1 MGRSAGSRRHRESL
15 LDASQERTQSTSAA
29 QPKPIEDDSEVTAT
43 FSKSAIEDFISGLLV
58 PATPEELDATQPFS
72 QQLVEDYGYP
82 RSHIQTRPQ
91 FRVKASPSGARS
103 FPVDIAVFSEESR
116 SRDDLYIVVEC
127 KKRGTNPE
135 EGDNRQLFNYM
146 NMSSAELGVWTD
158 GVTREFWRKTVDGQ
172 KVAYERIPNLPR
184 FQEPVSEIGKY
195 VRKNLRPP
203 RHLNTTF
210 RVLRSHLA
218 GNAVGTTRDE
228 TLAAQLINLVFCKI
242 YDERFTPPEDLV
254 TFRFQLGEDPAD
266 VGQRIRQLFTQVK
279 AKYSDV
285 FDDSDTIA
293 LDDTAIAYVVGEL
306 QPFALTEASR
316 DAVGEAFEVFIGA
329 ALKGGQGQ
337 FFTPR
342 NAIKLMMQII
352 GPSPDDLVI
361 DPACGAGG
369 FLVEALRHKWAQLDE
384 EGARLGWNEQALQE
398 ERQSSAIRTIFGIE
412 KDSFLA
418 KVAKAYMAILGDGKG
433 GIFCEDSLERPEVW
447 STEAQRHVQ
456 LGRFDVVLANPPFGK
471 EIKVL
476 GAQKLQ
482 QFDLGH
488 KWTGSGDGKIK
499 TSSLLEEQNPQVL
512 FVERCIQLAKDGGV
526 IGLIL
531 PETYF
536 HAPTPVHV
544 RRFMTN
550 HNVMALIDLPHN
562 TFRPF
567 NNAKCV
573 AIIFQKNRPQQKTIT
588 MVAADQMGH
597 DHRGMPMFRYDP
609 SSHQVT
615 NEIWDDLSAALV
627 ELREPSDEN
636 RDYVF
641 QVSADDVSKADIY
654 IPRYYWPKLTEE
666 IEPPDA
672 YAVEWKTL
680 REFQEAGALAVSAGH
695 GSPPAAFKGKGP
707 FPYVRVK
714 DIVNWEIYRDPTSSV
729 PSAVYEGLVRKNPL
743 EFEDIVYV
751 SRGSYRIGDVAMVG
765 PDDTAVAL
773 TREINVLRVIKD
785 NSLGLDPYYLLYLL
799 TTRQVALQTKGK
811 VFLDTTLPTIGQRY
825 LDIKLPWAVSEEKRR
840 EISQR
845 VRGALSERW
854 KSMQEIREMLVELR
868 PESAL
873 DVDDLDDAVGNAEP
887 GEF

>member
-1 MGRSAGSRRHRESL
+1 MSESSGPRGNEHFPSAIARE
-15 LDASQERTQSTSAA
+15 DASFDQADGARAAGEAAESVTLSTRS
-29 QPKPIEDDSEVTAT
+29 V
-43 FSKSAIEDFISGLLV
+43 IEDFISGVLV
-58 PATPEELDATQPFS
+58 QATPEELDATQPFS

-91 FRVKASPSGARS
+91 FRVKASPSGART
-103 FPVDIAVFSEESR
+103 FPVDIAVFSQESR

-135 EGDNRQLFNYM
+135 EGDARQLFNYM
-146 NMSSAELGVWTD
+146 DLSAAELGVWTD
-158 GVTREFWRKTVDGQ
+158 GLTREFWRKTTDGQ
-172 KVAYERIPNLPR
+172 RVAYERIPSLPR
-184 FQEPVSEIGKY
+184 YQEPISEIGKY
-195 VRKNLRPP
+195 LRKNLRPP

-242 YDERFTPPEDLV
+242 YDERFTPPDDLV

-266 VGQRIRQLFTQVK
+266 VGERIRQLFGQVK
-279 AKYSDV
+279 AKYADV
-285 FDDSDTIA
+285 FDETDTIA

-342 NAIKLMMQII
+342 NAIKLMVEIANP
-352 GPSPDDLVI
+352 GPSDLVI

-369 FLVEALRHKWAQLDE
+369 FLVEALRHKWACLDE
-384 EGARLGWNEQALQE
+384 QGERLGWNSQALQE
-398 ERQSSAIRTIFGIE
+398 ERQSSAMRTIFGIE

-433 GIFCEDSLERPEVW
+433 GIFCEDSLERPEAW
-447 STEAQRHVQ
+447 SVEAQRHVQ
-456 LGRFDVVLANPPFGK
+456 LGRFDLVLANPPFGK
-471 EIKVL
+471 EIKVV

-482 QFDLGH
+482 QFELGH
-488 KWTGSGDGKIK
+488 KWKGSGSDKAK
-499 TSSLLEEQNPQVL
+499 TTTLLEEQNPQVL
-512 FVERCIQLAKDGGV
+512 FVERCIQLAKDGGT

-544 RRFMTN
+544 RNLMTR

-573 AIIFQKNRPQQKTIT
+573 AIVFQKNRPQQETIK
-588 MVAADQMGH
+588 MIAADQMGH
-597 DHRGMPMFRYDP
+597 DHRGLPMYRYDP
-609 SSHQVT
+609 ENHQVT
-615 NEIWDDLSAALV
+615 DQIWDDLSEALSEIKGV
-627 ELREPSDEN
+627 TNTDTE
-636 RDYVF
+636 YVF
-641 QVSADDVSKADIY
+641 EVEAARVAKSDIY

-666 IEPPDA
+666 VRPPDA
-672 YAVEWKTL
+672 YEVEWKTL
-680 REFQEAGALAVSAGH
+680 RELVDAGAVSVSAGH
-695 GSPPAAFKGKGP
+695 GSPPATFKGKGP

-714 DIVNWEIYRDPTSSV
+714 DIVNWEIYRDPTSSI
-729 PSAVYEGLVRKNPL
+729 PSAIYERLVRKNPL
-743 EFEDIVYV
+743 EFGDIVYV

-765 PDDTAVAL
+765 PDDTSAAL
-773 TREINVLRVIKD
+773 TREINILRVLKD
-785 NSLGLDPYYLLYLL
+785 NSVGLDPYYLLYLL
-799 TTRQVALQTKGK
+799 TTPQVALQTKGK
-811 VFLDTTLPTIGQRY
+811 VFLDTTMPTIGQRY
-825 LDIKLPWAVSEEKRR
+825 LDIKLPWAVDVEMRR
-840 EISQR
+840 QISGR
-845 VRGALSERW
+845 VRRALNQRW
-854 KSMQEIREMLVELR
+854 KSMKEIREMLEELR
-868 PESAL
+868 P
-873 DVDDLDDAVGNAEP
+873 DAPFPDEEPERIAEDI
-887 GEF
+887 ELQDA